1 MYNEFNE
8 QINKSAYYEQQGK
21 GELDIK
27 RYQRLPRQRGQGK
40 IWSLAQRY
48 AFPAGR
54 FLLSR
59 AMPIMKDLLSDLK
72 PGVEIAKSNI
82 KKRVRQKFNK
92 FAENMTQQSGSGKQ
106 RKKRVTVMS
115 GRGRKK
121 GIKRVQKKKK
131 QSGGKKRTTRKSA
144 KRNRVGANSNI
155 IDIFK

>member
-59 AMPIMKDLLSDLK
+59 AMPIIKDLLSDLK
-72 PGVEIAKSNI
+72 PGVEIAKTNI
-82 KKRVRQKFNK
+82 KQGLVQDY
-92 FAENMTQQSGSGKQ
+92 SQ
-106 RKKRVTVMS
+106 R
-115 GRGRKK
+115 
-121 GIKRVQKKKK
+121 IE
-131 QSGGKKRTTRKSA
+131 
-144 KRNRVGANSNI
+144 GANIYWQKLSRLKLSRLRPYRHRLPRLRPI
-155 IDIFK
+155 GWDPIGLGPIG